1 MTTRTNSKKRI
12 AEYGDGKSQFTVHF
26 PEQNSWRYRF
36 DYEKVDI
43 EKVTHKGEL
52 TYKIDVYV
60 K

>member
-1 MTTRTNSKKRI
+1 MNKQKGITELGN
-12 AEYGDGKSQFTVHF
+12 GKSQFTVHF
-26 PEQNSWRYRF
+26 PKQHSWRYRF

-43 EKVTHKGEL
+43 EKVTHRGEL